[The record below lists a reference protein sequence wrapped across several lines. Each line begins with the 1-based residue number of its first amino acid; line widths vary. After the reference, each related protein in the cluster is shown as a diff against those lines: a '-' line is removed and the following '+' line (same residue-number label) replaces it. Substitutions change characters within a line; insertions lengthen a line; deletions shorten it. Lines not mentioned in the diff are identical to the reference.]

1 MSEPVRKSYSLD
13 ELRWS
18 ALNYMRLEYGL
29 PAKDDQEAR
38 DRWHE
43 RLGLLTV
50 FVATLWELPPEQHGD
65 GR

>member
-1 MSEPVRKSYSLD
+1 MTEPVRKSYSLD
-13 ELRWS
+13 ELRWA

-29 PAKDDQEAR
+29 PPKDDQEKR

-50 FVATLWELPPEQHGD
+50 FATALWERSPEQHSGD
-65 GR
+65 